1 MANFRYQII
10 DSKGK
15 MSEGIIEAATIGE
28 ASRKLKQDGKYIASL
43 SLDKGKGLANME
55 IGSPKLKTKDLVVI
69 SRQLASLLSAGITVV
84 RSLDMLYQQL
94 ESKKAKKC
102 IGEIYESVQ
111 SGRSLSEAFAEQ
123 RGVIPNIMISMIS
136 AGEESGRLDE
146 IMERLADHFAKD
158 AKLKNKISSAMV
170 YPKILAGLTAAISIG
185 LLTFLVPKIGDTI
198 REIGG
203 DLPGLT
209 KFLLKLSSSIVHY
222 WYIYLA
228 VIGLIVYGFKLW
240 KSSDKGSETW
250 SKIMLKAPIIGKST
264 RMNAA
269 ARFTRTVSTLLKS
282 GISVLQAVEI
292 TEKSL
297 DNVILMKKL
306 AEAHV
311 EIRKGS
317 SLSRSIR
324 DITEFPPMIYAMV
337 AIGEESGT
345 LDMIL
350 EKAADYFEDEADAA
364 TAKLVSALEPVMII
378 IMAIIV
384 GTVVAGIGMPI
395 FTMAQFL
402 LPG

>member
-15 MSEGIIEAATIGE
+15 MSEGIVEAATIGE

-43 SLDKGKGLANME
+43 SLDKGRGLANME
-55 IGSPKLKTKDLVVI
+55 IGSPKLKTKDLVII

-102 IGEIYESVQ
+102 IGDIYESVQ
-111 SGRSLSEAFAEQ
+111 SGRSLSEAFSEQ
-123 RGVIPNIMISMIS
+123 RGVIPNIMISMIA

-146 IMERLADHFAKD
+146 IMERLADHFAKE

-170 YPKILAGLTAAISIG
+170 YPKILAGLTLVISVS

-198 REIGG
+198 KELGG
-203 DLPGLT
+203 ELPGLT
-209 KFLLKLSSSIVHY
+209 QFLLNFSDSLVHF

-228 VIGLIVYGFKLW
+228 VAGLLVYGFKLW
-240 KSSDKGSETW
+240 KSSDKGSEQWAT
-250 SKIMLKAPIIGKST
+250 IMLRMPIVGKAT
-264 RMNAA
+264 RMNAS

-292 TEKSL
+292 TERSL
-297 DNVILMKKL
+297 DNVILQKRL
-306 AEAHV
+306 AESRV
-311 EIRKGS
+311 EIRKGT
-317 SLSRSIR
+317 SLSRAIR
-324 DITEFPPMIYAMV
+324 DIKEFPPMIYAMV
-337 AIGEESGT
+337 SIGEESGT

-350 EKAADYFEDEADAA
+350 EKAAEYFEDEADAA
-364 TAKLVSALEPVMII
+364 TQKMVSALEPVMII

-384 GTVVAGIGMPI
+384 GLVVGGIGLPI
-395 FTMAQFL
+395 FTMAQWL
-402 LPG
+402 L

>member
-1 MANFRYQII
+1 MANFRYQVI
-10 DSKGK
+10 DSNGK
-15 MSEGIIEAATIGE
+15 TSEGIIEAASIGE
-28 ASRKLKQDGKYIASL
+28 ASRRLKSDGKYIASL
-43 SLDKGKGLANME
+43 SLDKGTGIGSIQ
-55 IGSPKLKTKDLVVI
+55 IGSPKLKTKDLVLI

-111 SGRSLSEAFAEQ
+111 SGRSLSEAFSEQ

-146 IMERLADHFAKD
+146 VMERLAEHFAKE

-170 YPKILAGLTAAISIG
+170 YPKILAALTFAISVG
-185 LLTFLVPKIGDTI
+185 LLTFLVPKIGVTI
-198 REIGG
+198 AELGG
-203 DLPGLT
+203 ELPALT
-209 KFLLKLSSSIVHY
+209 KFLLNFSDSIVHF
-222 WYIYLA
+222 WYIYIA
-228 VIGLIVYGFKLW
+228 VIGLAIYGFQLW
-240 KSSDKGSETW
+240 KNSDKGSEQW
-250 SKIMLKAPIIGKST
+250 SHLMLTIPIVGKATKMS
-264 RMNAA
+264 AS
-269 ARFTRTVSTLLKS
+269 ARFTRTVATLLKS

-306 AEAHV
+306 SQARI
-311 EIRKGS
+311 EIRKGT

-345 LDMIL
+345 LDTIL

-364 TAKLVSALEPVMII
+364 TQKMVSALEPVMII

-384 GTVVAGIGMPI
+384 GLVVGGIAMPI
-395 FTMAQFL
+395 FTMAQWL
-402 LPG
+402 L

>member
-15 MSEGIIEAATIGE
+15 MSEGIVEAATIGE

-43 SLDKGKGLANME
+43 SLDKGRGLANME
-55 IGSPKLKTKDLVVI
+55 IGSPKLKTKDLVII

-102 IGEIYESVQ
+102 IGDIYESVQ
-111 SGRSLSEAFAEQ
+111 SGRSLSEAFSEQ
-123 RGVIPNIMISMIS
+123 RGVIPNIMISMIA

-146 IMERLADHFAKD
+146 IMERLADHFAKE

-170 YPKILAGLTAAISIG
+170 YPKILAGLTLVISVS

-198 REIGG
+198 KELGG
-203 DLPGLT
+203 ELPGLT
-209 KFLLKLSSSIVHY
+209 QFLLNFSDSLVHF

-228 VIGLIVYGFKLW
+228 VAGLLVYGFKLW
-240 KSSDKGSETW
+240 KSSDKGSEQWAT
-250 SKIMLKAPIIGKST
+250 IMLRMPVVGKAT
-264 RMNAA
+264 RMNAS

-297 DNVILMKKL
+297 DNVVLQKRL
-306 AEAHV
+306 AESRV
-311 EIRKGS
+311 EIRKGT
-317 SLSRSIR
+317 SLSRAIR
-324 DITEFPPMIYAMV
+324 DIKEFPPMIYAMV
-337 AIGEESGT
+337 SIGEESGT

-350 EKAADYFEDEADAA
+350 EKAAEYFEDEADAA
-364 TAKLVSALEPVMII
+364 TQKMVSALEPVMII

-384 GTVVAGIGMPI
+384 GVVVGGIGMPI
-395 FTMAQFL
+395 FTMAQWL
-402 LPG
+402 L